1 MRVLLT
7 GWFSFLDGEAT
18 AGDVLSLEAVR
29 SALAD
34 VPHDVAWSPVFRPG
48 ALTLDEARPE
58 TYSHVVFVCGPL
70 HGPQLRRLHERYAAC
85 RRIAVGV
92 SVIDPGD
99 PAVTGFDVVLPRDAP
114 DARSRRDLAALPSWT
129 PVPVAGVVLAPG
141 QAEYG
146 SARRHDDVHERLTRW
161 LAGLGC
167 ARVVLDTRLDH
178 DDWRCFARPEELLS
192 VIGRLD
198 VVVTTR
204 LHGLVTALRCG
215 VPVLAVD
222 PVAGGAKVAA
232 QALAWDW
239 PAALTAD
246 GMSEDALDRWW
257 HWCRGPEGRA
267 TAARVRD
274 PDTALLG
281 DLRQALGR

>member
-48 ALTLDEARPE
+48 ELTLDDADPR
-58 TYSHVVFVCGPL
+58 TYTHVVFVCGPL
-70 HGPQLRRLHERYAAC
+70 HGPQLRGLHERYAGC

-99 PAVTGFDVVLPRDAP
+99 PAVTGFDVILPRDAP
-114 DARSRRDLAALPSWT
+114 DAGVRRDLAALPGTS
-129 PVPVAGVVLAPG
+129 PVPVAGIVLAPG
-141 QAEYG
+141 QEEYG
-146 SARRHDDVHERLTRW
+146 AARRHDDVHERLTSW
-161 LAGLGC
+161 LAGLDC
-167 ARVVLDTRLDH
+167 ARLVLDTRLDH
-178 DDWRCFARPEELLS
+178 DDWRSFGTADQLLS
-192 VIGRLD
+192 AVARLD

-215 VPVLAVD
+215 VPALAVD
-222 PVAGGAKVAA
+222 PVSGGAKVAA
-232 QALAWDW
+232 QARAWEW
-239 PAALTAD
+239 PALLTAD
-246 GMSEDALDRWW
+246 ELSEDALDHWW

-267 TAARVRD
+267 TAARART
-274 PDTALLG
+274 PDTSLLD
-281 DLRQALGR
+281 DLRTALHA